1 MRAEGQS
8 RALFVERK
16 RLFVKRESGSVAAVF
31 VAAQPCGLHSVLHT
45 NSLSKSRRRSAG

>member
-16 RLFVKRESGSVAAVF
+16 RLFVKRESCSVAAVF

-45 NSLSKSRRRSAG
+45 NSLSESRRRSAG